1 MTTDLKVSNIS
12 KIYPGCIA
20 NDNVSLKFKS
30 GKIYALLGENGAGK
44 STLVKI
50 LSGVVSPDSGE
61 VFLNDKSLRLNSPLD
76 AKKNKI
82 GMVFQHFNLF
92 ETLSVF
98 ENLSIDANED
108 NKDLRSKIKNILN
121 KYNFS
126 IDLDIPVLN
135 LSAGQKQKVEIIR
148 CLLRNPKVLIMD
160 EPTSVLTE
168 QETDELFISL
178 KKFCEEGILII
189 YITHKLKEVLS
200 LCDEVAVMRKGRVVS
215 VSNTLDEKVETL
227 ANKMVGQKLAKIKKK
242 ISILKN
248 KDEILKV
255 KHLNFYSDD
264 PFETNLI
271 NINFSVKKG
280 ECLGIAGISG
290 NGQNELFQI
299 LSGEII
305 TEDTS
310 IIFRNK
316 EIAKLN
322 PKNRREYLMAFSPED
337 RISQAAVPELKIFE
351 NVALNNFKSSNFFE
365 GGLINEKKIK
375 EHSSKILSDF
385 SVNTNNVELKSQFL
399 SGGNLQKLIL
409 GRELITAPELLICY
423 NPTWGLDVGAINYI
437 HETLIK
443 INEQEKSTILISTD
457 TEELLKLS
465 DRIAVIYK
473 GKLSKIMNSE
483 DVTPEKLGVLMGGGS
498 IDQN

>member
-1 MTTDLKVSNIS
+1 MSTDLKLSNIS
-12 KIYPGCIA
+12 KIYPGCVA
-20 NDNVSLKFKS
+20 NDNVSLQFKG

-50 LSGVVSPDSGE
+50 LSGVISPDNGE
-61 VFLNDKSLRLNSPLD
+61 VFLNNKSLKLDSPLD
-76 AKKNKI
+76 AKKNSI

-98 ENLSIDANED
+98 ENLSLDNDED
-108 NKDLRSKIKNILN
+108 NESLRLKIDEILN

-126 IDLDIPVLN
+126 IDLNVPVLN

-148 CLLRNPKVLIMD
+148 CLIRNPKVLIMD

-178 KKFCEEGILII
+178 KRFSSEGILII

-200 LCDEVAVMRKGRVVS
+200 LCDEVAVMRKGKVVS
-215 VSNTLDEKVETL
+215 VSQIENEKIETL
-227 ANKMVGQKLAKIKKK
+227 ANKMVGEKLSNIKKK
-242 ISILKN
+242 INISKN
-248 KDEILKV
+248 NSEIFTV
-255 KHLNFYSDD
+255 KHLNFKSDD
-264 PFETNLI
+264 PFETNLT
-271 NINFSVKKG
+271 NLNFSVKKG

-305 TEDTS
+305 AEGTS
-310 IIFRNK
+310 ILFRNK
-316 EIAKLN
+316 EISKLN
-322 PKNRREYLMAFSPED
+322 PKQRREYLMAFSPED
-337 RISQAAVPELKIFE
+337 RIAQAAVPELKIFE

-365 GGLINEKKIK
+365 KGLINESKIK
-375 EHSSKILSDF
+375 EHSKKILSDF
-385 SVNTNNVELKSQFL
+385 SVNTDNVELKSQFL

-423 NPTWGLDVGAINYI
+423 NPTWGLYVGAINYI

-443 INEQEKSTILISTD
+443 INEKDKSTILISTD

-473 GKLSKIMNSE
+473 GKLSKIMSSE
-483 DVTPEKLGVLMGGGS
+483 EVTPEIIGLLMGGGTV
-498 IDQN
+498 D